1 MNLASARAAERV
13 RDADLLKRITDVQGL
28 GADFEIRRCV
38 AEQER
43 RDNLLLLPRDARRR
57 AETKYALEEQG
68 GTDRDSLRH
77 IHSALAICS
86 LPYTRQALE
95 VREWERNQ
103 GRMSLM
109 VQAGKLRS
117 PENGKWVDQP
127 LPYGSRARLLMMHTC
142 SEAIRQKKP
151 EIEIEDS
158 LTGFIKAMGF
168 PVTGGKNGTLNSFK
182 QQVNALA
189 ACTMRI
195 GLWDGDHARTISTQP
210 FTSIDVWFPS
220 NATQKML
227 WPSTVTFSQDFYNTL
242 TKHALPVNIHAVRA
256 FAGSPRKLDLL
267 FWLGYRLTTLDRT
280 LTISWDAL
288 QLQWGQG
295 YSRPDNFRRDFAK
308 EISEIK
314 EVFPKLP
321 VKVSEKGFVIA
332 PGSAEALALPP
343 SPKSIKR
350 GS

>member
-1 MNLASARAAERV
+1 MKLADVRATERV
-13 RDADLLKRITDVQGL
+13 RDADLRKRIADAQGL
-28 GADFEIRRCV
+28 GIDFEVRRCV

-103 GRMSLM
+103 CRMSLM

-168 PVTGGKNGTLNSFK
+168 PKKAQAALKGFLCAMNRMRERVPAANRRWHIGRRAEADQIWASFGYTGPRYHFTFK
-182 QQVNALA
+182 LPEMMSALWSA
-189 ACTMRI
+189 
-195 GLWDGDHARTISTQP
+195 
-210 FTSIDVWFPS
+210 
-220 NATQKML
+220 
-227 WPSTVTFSQDFYNTL
+227 
-242 TKHALPVNIHAVRA
+242 
-256 FAGSPRKLDLL
+256 SPRKLTLPSRLL
-267 FWLGYRLTTLDRT
+267 R
-280 LTISWDAL
+280 
-288 QLQWGQG
+288 
-295 YSRPDNFRRDFAK
+295 
-308 EISEIK
+308 
-314 EVFPKLP
+314 
-321 VKVSEKGFVIA
+321 
-332 PGSAEALALPP
+332 
-343 SPKSIKR
+343 SIGASSKKMCV
-350 GS
+350 